1 MWCSWV
7 LIAPLSP
14 RTPTWPQPVM
24 PSGMLVPG
32 SPGLGDS
39 FRVGVGG
46 TARIRWPEVQACT
59 SVPPGQS
66 PPLSGTDESLAPSP
80 GVI

>member
-7 LIAPLSP
+7 LIAPLPPS
-14 RTPTWPQPVM
+14 TPTWPQPVM
-24 PSGMLVPG
+24 LSGMLVPG
-32 SPGLGDS
+32 SPGLEDS

-46 TARIRWPEVQACT
+46 TAGIRWPEVQACT

-66 PPLSGTDESLAPSP
+66 PPLSETQESSAPSA
-80 GVI
+80 GII